1 MMRTIALISCG
12 KSKRSESAPA
22 HQLYTGALFQK
33 SLAYA
38 RRIQADEIYI
48 LSAHY
53 GLLDLAQEVAPYEKT
68 LNRMSPS
75 DVARWGDA
83 VVAQLR
89 SRADLAS
96 DRFVVLAGIAY
107 RSQLVPHLTNVV
119 FPLAGLRFGEQL
131 KFLKAANA

>member
-1 MMRTIALISCG
+1 MRTIALISCG

-38 RRIQADEIYI
+38 RRIKADEIYI

-53 GLLDLAQEVAPYEKT
+53 GLLDLAQEIAPYEKT
-68 LNRMSPS
+68 LNRMSS
-75 DVARWGDA
+75 GDVARWGDA

-89 SRADLAS
+89 SRASLTN
-96 DRFVVLAGIAY
+96 DRFVVLAGVAY
-107 RSQLVPHLTNVV
+107 RSQLVPHLINVE
-119 FPLAGLRFGEQL
+119 FPLEGLRFGEQL

>member
-1 MMRTIALISCG
+1 MRTIALISCG

-38 RRIQADEIYI
+38 RHIKADAIYI

-53 GLLDLAQEVAPYEKT
+53 GLLDLTQEIAPYEKT
-68 LNRMSPS
+68 LNRMSS
-75 DVARWGDA
+75 DDVTRWSDS

-89 SRADLAS
+89 SRTNLTT
-96 DRFVVLAGIAY
+96 DRFVILAGAAY
-107 RSQLVPHLTNVV
+107 RSRLVRHLTNVEL
-119 FPLAGLRFGEQL
+119 PLDGLRFGEQL
-131 KFLKAANA
+131 KFLKIANA

>member
-1 MMRTIALISCG
+1 MRTIALISCG

-38 RRIQADEIYI
+38 RHIKADAIYI

-53 GLLDLAQEVAPYEKT
+53 GLLDLAQEIAPYEKT
-68 LNRMSPS
+68 LNGMSS
-75 DVARWGDA
+75 GDVARWSDS

-89 SRADLAS
+89 SRANLTT
-96 DRFVVLAGIAY
+96 DRFVILAGVVY
-107 RSQLVPHLTNVV
+107 RSRLVPHLTNVEL
-119 FPLAGLRFGEQL
+119 PLDGLGIGKQL
-131 KFLKAANA
+131 KFLKTAIA